1 MAIESSD
8 NKRIAKNTLFLYLR
22 MFLSMAIA
30 FFTGR
35 VVLRTLGVV
44 DYGINNVVCGSL
56 GLFTFI
62 QTAMA
67 GSSARFITYAIGK
80 GDKESVRDTFCS
92 AMNIHIIIAI
102 VLFIIGETFGLWFVN
117 TMLVIP
123 EERMWVANV
132 IYQFSILSLMLSVT
146 QTPYGACIIAHEK
159 MNIYAYMTILSS
171 VLRLLIVYIL
181 VIGLMDKLLLYG
193 ILTFC
198 VGVFMIMLYRI
209 YCIRHF
215 EESRFRFVWKPE
227 IIKPML
233 SFSGWDLFGNVAV
246 MGRGTGVDMLINIF
260 FGPAVNA
267 ARGVSAHV
275 SSVIN
280 QFSSNII
287 VAVRPQLIKRYASGD
302 HEAMFELMSEGSR
315 FCFILLSFFTIPLI
329 AEMNFVFHLWLG
341 NVPQYA
347 VEFCIFELLFVM
359 VGTFSSV
366 IMIIIHATGKIK
378 NTSIINGSIY
388 IMVIP
393 ISYIGFK
400 LGSPVWLPFMYN
412 TFTVFCTMLIG
423 TYLISRYVPSFPMYR
438 FLRKDVF
445 PCVVMYTSV
454 TGFVW
459 WCRQYMEEGW
469 IRLFLSISLS
479 SVLIFIISYYFLLSK
494 EMKAK
499 ALSII
504 KKKISVFSFLKMKE

>member
-1 MAIESSD
+1 
-8 NKRIAKNTLFLYLR
+8 
-22 MFLSMAIA
+22 
-30 FFTGR
+30 
-35 VVLRTLGVV
+35 
-44 DYGINNVVCGSL
+44 
-56 GLFTFI
+56 
-62 QTAMA
+62 MA

-117 TMLVIP
+117 NKLVIP

-198 VGVFMIMLYRI
+198 VGVFMIILYRI

-233 SFSGWDLFGNVAV
+233 SFSGWDFFGNVAV

-280 QFSSNII
+280 QFSGNII
-287 VAVRPQLIKRYASGD
+287 VAVRPQLIKRYASGE

-315 FCFILLSFFTIPLI
+315 FCFILLSF
-329 AEMNFVFHLWLG
+329 
-341 NVPQYA
+341 
-347 VEFCIFELLFVM
+347 
-359 VGTFSSV
+359 
-366 IMIIIHATGKIK
+366 
-378 NTSIINGSIY
+378 
-388 IMVIP
+388 
-393 ISYIGFK
+393 
-400 LGSPVWLPFMYN
+400 LPF
-412 TFTVFCTMLIG
+412 
-423 TYLISRYVPSFPMYR
+423 R
-438 FLRKDVF
+438 
-445 PCVVMYTSV
+445 
-454 TGFVW
+454 
-459 WCRQYMEEGW
+459 
-469 IRLFLSISLS
+469 
-479 SVLIFIISYYFLLSK
+479 
-494 EMKAK
+494 
-499 ALSII
+499 
-504 KKKISVFSFLKMKE
+504 